1 MKKLFAILTLAAFT
15 LPFAMPAAAAG
26 KNPSKSSKKKKNK
39 KNKTEPA
46 K

>member
-26 KNPSKSSKKKKNK
+26 KDPSKSSRKKKHKKNK
-39 KNKTEPA
+39 DTPPK
-46 K
+46 

>member
-26 KNPSKSSKKKKNK
+26 KNNKSTKQKKGKKH
-39 KNKTEPA
+39 KNDPA